1 MNQILSIRRIA
12 ALFGALLLLAGG
24 AARADLSIE
33 ITKGAEGALPIAI
46 VPFEWTGPG
55 SPPKQDIAGIV
66 TNDLKRSGL
75 FAPLAEKDFISR
87 PSRLEEVRFQNWR
100 ALGVDN
106 LLIGGVTPA
115 GPNQYQV
122 RFELLDVYSGK
133 RLLGKRYRVDT
144 GTLRTLAHTISDEV
158 FKQLIGK
165 PGAFGNKI
173 AYVTV
178 KRKDKSREFSLVLS
192 DSDGYGPQKI
202 LTSKAPILSP
212 AWSPDGKKLAYV
224 SFENNRSEIYVQE
237 IASGRRYKIASYKG
251 INGAPAWSP
260 DGRKIALT
268 LSKSGNADI
277 YVLDPNTGDLRQL
290 TKDWAIDT
298 EPTWMPDG
306 QSIVFTSDR
315 GGSPQLYQ
323 IPANGGTAKRL
334 TFDGNYNAKATI
346 SPDGKQIA
354 MVHREGKGGFRIAV
368 LDLDSGLTR
377 VLTDGPEDE
386 SPSFSPNGV
395 MLIYATTS
403 GERGVLG
410 IVSVNGKANQQLGTS
425 GEEIREPAWAP
436 K

>member
-1 MNQILSIRRIA
+1 MSQILTIRRMA
-12 ALFGALLLLAGG
+12 ALLGALLLLAGG
-24 AARADLSIE
+24 AARAGLTIE

-55 SPPKQDIAGIV
+55 TAPKTDLSEIV
-66 TNDLKRSGL
+66 SNDLKRSGL
-75 FAPLAEKDFISR
+75 FAPLAQKDFISR

-106 LLIGGVTPA
+106 LLIGGISPA
-115 GPNQYQV
+115 GQNQYQV
-122 RFELLDVYSGK
+122 RFELLDVYSGR
-133 RLLGKRYRVDT
+133 RLLGKQYRVDT
-144 GTLRTLAHTISDEV
+144 TALRTLAHDISDQV
-158 FKQLIGK
+158 FQQLIGK

-178 KRKDKSREFSLVLS
+178 TRKDKYREFRLVLS
-192 DSDGYGPQKI
+192 DSDGYGPQTI
-202 LTSKAPILSP
+202 LTSRSPILSP
-212 AWSPDGKKLAYV
+212 AWSPNGQKLAYV

-237 IASGRRYKIASYKG
+237 ITTGRRYKIASYKG

-260 DGRKIALT
+260 DGSKLALT
-268 LSKSGNADI
+268 LSKGGNADI
-277 YVLDPNTGDLRQL
+277 YILDPNSGNLRQL

-306 QSIVFTSDR
+306 NSIVFTSDR
-315 GGSPQLYQ
+315 GGSPQLYR
-323 IPANGGTAKRL
+323 IPVKGGNAERL
-334 TFDGNYNAKATI
+334 TFEGNYNARADV
-346 SPDGKQIA
+346 SPDGKEVA
-354 MVHREGKGGFRIAV
+354 MVHREGKGGFKIAV
-368 LDLDSGLTR
+368 LDLKSGLTR

-395 MLIYATTS
+395 MLIYATTA

-410 IVSVNGKANQQLGTS
+410 VVSVNGKASQQLGTS